1 MAVGLARFVFDYA
14 VPMLL
19 VRVFTNAHLPD
30 VVPVKMWLSFYGPL
44 FAIYGFA
51 MLVARVRFQRDLM
64 GQTIVGFGCAFGNT
78 ILLGL
83 PLVLLTFGDEGAVPF
98 FILLSIHGL
107 LTFTVTT
114 ILLELGKNRHGSLSR
129 MPSRILIGLA
139 RNPLII
145 AIVIGLA
152 LNFAG
157 LTLPGPVD
165 QIAEYLQQAVT
176 PCALFSLGATLTRYR
191 IAGRLEQSLFVVAM
205 KIVAFPLL
213 VWVLAVPVFELPAV
227 VAMVLVLIAAQP
239 CGVNL
244 YLFAQR
250 YEVGVAL
257 ATTSV
262 FISSVLSMF
271 SLSLLLYLFAQVMT

>member
-1 MAVGLARFVFDYA
+1 MAAGLARFVFDYA

-30 VVPVKMWLSFYGPL
+30 AVPVQMWLSFYGPL

-51 MLVARVRFQRDLM
+51 MLVARFRFQRDLM

-98 FILLSIHGL
+98 FILLSVHGL
-107 LTFTVTT
+107 MIFTVTT
-114 ILLELGKNRHGSLSR
+114 VLLELGKNRHGSLRR
-129 MPSRILIGLA
+129 MPARIVTGLA
-139 RNPLII
+139 KNPIII
-145 AIVIGLA
+145 AIVVGLTLNGTGLA
-152 LNFAG
+152 L
-157 LTLPGPVD
+157 PRPVD

-176 PCALFSLGATLTRYR
+176 PCALFSLGASLTRYGM
-191 IAGRLEQSLFVVAM
+191 AGRLEQSLFVVTM
-205 KIVAFPLL
+205 KIVVFPLL
-213 VWVLAVPVFELPAV
+213 VWLLAGPVFELPSV
-227 VAMVLVLIAAQP
+227 VAMVLVLTAAQP

-250 YEVGVAL
+250 YETGQAL

-262 FISSVLSMF
+262 FLSSVVSML
-271 SLSLLLYLFAQVMT
+271 SLSLLLYLFQNVTT